1 MKLVEYMPPY
11 LKNVLEFNKIFDAED
26 IEIENMRYLIDK
38 VLREVIVKTA
48 NSYGLDRYEKIYGIT
63 YKAETI
69 QARRMNIL
77 FKINNRVPFTL
88 KWLINTLNESIGEEN
103 YTLTTK
109 GYELNIKINL
119 VYTEAA
125 EMLKSNLIK
134 QIPANIKL
142 DYELETKLNEFI
154 GAAISRQDYIVLNAV
169 AFERKENVTLN
180 QNNNMGLSVINK
192 EYVDLKPNTD
202 SKIENNTLDL
212 NTETALKVSRQDY
225 IDLSVA
231 TDEKQENITLNQ
243 NNNVG
248 LNVINL
254 DYIVIEEVK

>member
-11 LKNVLEFNKIFDAED
+11 LKNVLEFNIISNIEDVELKKIQDRIEEILKEVVVATAE
-26 IEIENMRYLIDK
+26 
-38 VLREVIVKTA
+38 T
-48 NSYGLDRYEKIYGIT
+48 YGLDKYEKIYNIEKT
-63 YKAETI
+63 TNDLLI
-69 QARRMNIL
+69 RRYNVL
-77 FKINNRVPFTL
+77 AKINNRAPYTINWL
-88 KWLINTLNESIGEEN
+88 KNKLNNTIGEEN

-225 IDLSVA
+225 MDLSVA

-248 LNVINL
+248 LNVINQ